1 MRAQAARTAA
11 TPRSPFNDANGFPA
25 RIPAAAPVEGANVG
39 LGAVVEVGAGAKTG
53 CALVVDVDVDVDVDV
68 GVEVG
73 T

>member
-1 MRAQAARTAA
+1 MIAQAARTAA
-11 TPRSPFNDANGFPA
+11 RPQSPLNDANGFRA

-53 CALVVDVDVDVDVDV
+53 CALVVDVDVDVDV